1 MSTRISS
8 TKKRDPAEDCDL
20 HLKHHQ
26 RGNMLGRI
34 RNEVSQA
41 GSVDNLWPCRRS
53 LQMSDS
59 EPSTLY
65 DLFRTTAKR
74 HGSRPAIWVDGCLF
88 SYAELDESANR
99 LAGAIIATRGNLQ
112 QGQCA
117 LLVDRTPTAYV
128 GVLGSLIA
136 GLAYVP
142 INPRLPRDR
151 MVDLV
156 RLSESDL
163 IVVDDRCLATAEH
176 ILGLCSRPL
185 TVLLPDCNRP
195 PLWTSGLAR
204 HRFLCRSDIER
215 AAPPDAS
222 GPSYTKGGA
231 YLLFTSGSTGMPKGV
246 PIDHA
251 NALAY
256 IRNVSERYRPSPE
269 DRFTQCFDL
278 SFDLSVHDM
287 FLCWSSGA
295 CLYCVPHAAKSSPRN
310 FIRRH
315 ELTFWFSVPST
326 AAFMSRM
333 HMLRPDEFPT
343 LRWSLF
349 CGEALP
355 TGLAREW
362 QRAAPHSIVENLYGP
377 TETTVAFTA
386 YRLPDFGKTE
396 YDIVPIGWPFQ
407 GQQIAVIDPKGRILP
422 DGEIGELCLGG
433 SQVAK
438 GYWHLPEATAETFVP
453 PRGASTSVR
462 WYRTGD
468 LVRNT
473 MKDGLLF
480 HGRTDR
486 QVKIRGHRIELQEI
500 EAVIRSASGTQLVA
514 VVPWPAMADGLP
526 LGVVGLIS
534 GSQVKMSAVLE
545 ECRKKL
551 PEYMIPSELHDL
563 PAWPLNPNAKTDYRA
578 LRSILEKLSCRN

>member
-1 MSTRISS
+1 M
-8 TKKRDPAEDCDL
+8 
-20 HLKHHQ
+20 
-26 RGNMLGRI
+26 RGKI
-34 RNEVSQA
+34 RNEVSQP
-41 GSVDNLWPCRRS
+41 GSDDNLWPCRRAP
-53 LQMSDS
+53 QISDS

-65 DLFRTTAKR
+65 DLFRTSAKR
-74 HGSRPAIWVDGCLF
+74 YGSRPAIWVDGCSF
-88 SYAELDESANR
+88 SYAELDESARR

-128 GVLGSLIA
+128 AVLGSLIA
-136 GLAYVP
+136 GLAYMP

-151 MVDLV
+151 MMDLV

-176 ILGLCSRPL
+176 VLDLCSRPL
-185 TVLLPDCNRP
+185 IVLLPDCHRP
-195 PLWTSGLAR
+195 PLWTSGLAQ
-204 HRFLCRSDIER
+204 HRFVCRSDIER
-215 AAPPDAS
+215 AALPDAC
-222 GPSYTKGGA
+222 GPSLTKEGA

-246 PIDHA
+246 LIDHA

-256 IRNVSERYRPSPE
+256 IRNVSERYSPCPD

-287 FLCWSSGA
+287 LLCWSAGA
-295 CLYCVPHAAKSSPRN
+295 CLYCVPHAAMSSPRN

-315 ELTFWFSVPST
+315 ELTFWFSVPFT

-333 HMLRPDEFPT
+333 HMLRPGEFPT

-355 TGLAREW
+355 MRLAREW
-362 QRAAPHSIVENLYGP
+362 QRAAPNSIVENLYGP
-377 TETTVAFTA
+377 TEATVAFTA
-386 YRLPDFGKTE
+386 YRLPDFGETDADE
-396 YDIVPIGWPFQ
+396 YDIAPIGFPLY
-407 GQQIAVIDPKGRILP
+407 GQQIAVIDSEGRILP

-438 GYWHLPEATAETFVP
+438 GYWNLADTTAQKFAP

-473 MKDGLLF
+473 KKDGLLF

-486 QVKIRGHRIELQEI
+486 QVKIRGYRIELQEI
-500 EAVIRSASGTQLVA
+500 EAVIRSASGTELVA
-514 VVPWPAMADGLP
+514 VVPWPVMADGLP
-526 LGVVGLIS
+526 LGIVGLIN
-534 GSQVKMSAVLE
+534 GSQVKTSAVLE

-563 PAWPLNPNAKTDYRA
+563 SEWPLNANGKTDYRA
-578 LRSILEKLSCRN
+578 LRSILETLSCRN